1 MKIHQPSTARLQSI
15 NPNLV
20 IYKVPWGWKVYDKS
34 IEGRQYWDGL
44 KRTAKECVVAV
55 KRGLVPVRV

>member
-1 MKIHQPSTARLQSI
+1 MRIHHQSTNLLQSI

-34 IEGRQYWDGL
+34 IAGRQYWDGL
-44 KRTAKECVVAV
+44 KRRAGECVAEV
-55 KRGLVPVRV
+55 KRGLVPVKV